1 MQDKNAEKQ
10 ATASDLQGFWEM
22 IYFQVEKWIWI
33 NFSFLNTVCE
43 RTYWCFSAS
52 LLTFQ
57 VEDVNA
63 KFDSLEKLKEN
74 NWKEEEKKT
83 KKSLKKT
90 KAKVSFNTQVA
101 CMKV

>member
-1 MQDKNAEKQ
+1 MREH
-10 ATASDLQGFWEM
+10 
-22 IYFQVEKWIWI
+22 I
-33 NFSFLNTVCE
+33 
-43 RTYWCFSAS
+43 WCFSAS

-63 KFDSLEKLKEN
+63 KFDALEKLKEN

-90 KAKVSFNTQVA
+90 KAKVDFYTQVA
-101 CMKV
+101 YMEI